1 MSDPFFLYLSVFFL
15 SMVSSSSLWVNMVD
29 ATLVQQVKVL

>member
-1 MSDPFFLYLSVFFL
+1 MSDPFFLYLSVFFF
-15 SMVSSSSLWVNMVD
+15 SMVYSSSLCVNMVD

>member
-1 MSDPFFLYLSVFFL
+1 MPDSSFLYLSVFFL
-15 SMVSSSSLWVNMVD
+15 SMVYSAGLCVNMVY